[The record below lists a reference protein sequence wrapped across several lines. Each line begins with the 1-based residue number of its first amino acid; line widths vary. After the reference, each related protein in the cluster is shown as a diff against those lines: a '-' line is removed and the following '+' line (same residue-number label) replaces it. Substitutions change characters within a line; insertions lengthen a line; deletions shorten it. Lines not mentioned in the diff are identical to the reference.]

1 MKRFLYLF
9 FFFCCWEAAFSQ
21 KDKAAIPPFKIRLT
35 NGDGFTYAQVDK
47 GKPLMLIYFSP
58 SCEHC
63 KAFVE
68 ALLKQKAKWTNK
80 QIVMISYVHIRE
92 VQAFDR
98 LYHLSEHP
106 GIKIGSEGQ
115 SFIVQQYYQIQHFPF
130 VALFNKQGRLI
141 KMMRDPLTPE
151 AMVREL

>member
-1 MKRFLYLF
+1 MKYFLCLF
-9 FFFCCWEAAFSQ
+9 FFFCSAGTAFSQ
-21 KDKAAIPPFKIRLT
+21 KDRAAIPPFKIRLT
-35 NGDGFTYAQVDK
+35 NGDGFTYEQVDK
-47 GKPLMLIYFSP
+47 SKPLVLIYFSP

-63 KAFVE
+63 KAFTE
-68 ALLKQKAKWTNK
+68 ALLKQKAKRANK

-98 LYHLSEHP
+98 LYHLSAHP
-106 GIKIGSEGQ
+106 EIKIGSEGQ
-115 SFIVQQYYQIQHFPF
+115 TFIVQQYYQIQHFPF

-141 KMMRDPLTPE
+141 KIIRDTLTPE